1 MSVTQAQPA
10 ENKMGVKPVAPL
22 LLQMAVPMMLSM
34 LAQSLYNVVDSVFV
48 SQISEDALTAVSLA
62 FPIQNLM
69 IAFSVGTGVGI
80 NALLSRNLGE
90 KNFAGAN
97 RAAAHGMLLE
107 VITSLLFMVFGLFFT
122 TAFMNSQ
129 TNIEA
134 IRQYGIDYLRIVT
147 IGGTGLFLQVT
158 FERLLQSTGRTVSSM
173 IMQLVG
179 ALTNILFDWLLIF
192 GIGPFPALGV
202 AGAAYA
208 TILGQWLAAL
218 VGFFLN
224 HYLNKDIRLSFKGF
238 RLAWGTVGRIY
249 AVGLPSILLSAL
261 SSVMTFGMNRILIR
275 FSETAVAVFGVYFK
289 LQSFVF
295 MPVFGMNNAMVPIL
309 AYNYGARKPK
319 RITATMR
326 TAMICAVTIMILG
339 LCIFRFATKLL
350 LMPFDPSEDMLN
362 IGIPALQT
370 ISLSFLV
377 AGVNI
382 ISISSFQALGDGLI
396 SLLVAV
402 IRQLFLLPTALLLA
416 NTGELSLIWWAFPI
430 AEGVDLL
437 IALVFLYRQNKK
449 KIEPLAAAV
458 EATEAAV

>member
-1 MSVTQAQPA
+1 MSVTQTQST
-10 ENKMGVKPVAPL
+10 ENKMGVKPVTPL
-22 LLQMAVPMMLSM
+22 LLQMALPMMLSM
-34 LAQSLYNVVDSVFV
+34 LAQSLYNVVDSIFV

-62 FPIQNLM
+62 FPVQNLM

-90 KNFAGAN
+90 KNFDEAN
-97 RAAAHGMLLE
+97 RAAVHGLLLE
-107 VITSLLFMVFGLFFT
+107 VFTSLLFMIFGLFFT
-122 TAFMNSQ
+122 TAFMHSQ

-134 IRQYGIDYLRIVT
+134 IRQHGIDYLRIVT
-147 IGGTGLFLQVT
+147 VGGTGLFLQVA
-158 FERLLQSTGRTVSSM
+158 FERLLQSTGRTVASM
-173 IMQLVG
+173 AMQLVG
-179 ALTNILFDWLLIF
+179 ALTNILMDWVLIF
-192 GIGPFPALGV
+192 GIGPFPALGI

-218 VGFFLN
+218 VGFILN
-224 HYLNKDIRLSFKGF
+224 RYLNKDIKLRFKGF
-238 RLAWGTVGRIY
+238 RIAWGTVGRIY
-249 AVGLPSILLSAL
+249 AVGLPSILLTAL

-295 MPVFGMNNAMVPIL
+295 MPIFGMNNAMVPIL

-319 RITATMR
+319 RIIATMR
-326 TAMICAVTIMILG
+326 TAMVCAVSIMLLG
-339 LCIFRFATKLL
+339 LCIFRFATKRL
-350 LMPFDPSEDMLN
+350 LMPFDPSEEMLN
-362 IGIPALQT
+362 IGIPALQI

-377 AGVNI
+377 AGINV

-402 IRQLFLLPTALLLA
+402 IRQLFLLPMALLLA
-416 NTGELSLIWWAFPI
+416 KTGELSLIWWAFPI

-437 IALVFLYRQNKK
+437 IALIFLYRQNKK
-449 KIEPLAAAV
+449 KIKPLAAAAK
-458 EATEAAV
+458 ATEATV

>member
-1 MSVTQAQPA
+1 MSVAQTQSA
-10 ENKMGVKPVAPL
+10 ENKMGVQPVTPL
-22 LLQMAVPMMLSM
+22 LLQMALPMMLSM
-34 LAQSLYNVVDSVFV
+34 LAQSMYNVVDSIFV
-48 SQISEDALTAVSLA
+48 SKICEDALTAVSLA
-62 FPIQNLM
+62 FPVQNLM
-69 IAFSVGTGVGI
+69 IAFAVGTGVGI

-90 KNFAGAN
+90 KNFDGAN
-97 RAAAHGMLLE
+97 RVAAHGMLLE
-107 VITSLLFMVFGLFFT
+107 VFTSLLFMVFGLFFT
-122 TAFMNSQ
+122 TAFMHSQ
-129 TNIEA
+129 TKIDA
-134 IRQYGIDYLRIVT
+134 IRQYGIDYLRVVT

-158 FERLLQSTGRTVSSM
+158 FERLLQSTGRTVASM
-173 IMQLVG
+173 AMQLVG

-192 GIGPFPALGV
+192 GIGFFPQLGV

-224 HYLNKDIRLSFKGF
+224 YYLNKDIRLSFRGF
-238 RLAWGTVGRIY
+238 RLAWDTVGRIY
-249 AVGLPSILLSAL
+249 IVGLPSILLSAL

-319 RITATMR
+319 RIIGTMR
-326 TAMICAVTIMILG
+326 AAMICAVCIMILG

-350 LMPFDPSEDMLN
+350 LMPFDPSEEMLR

-377 AGVNI
+377 AGINI
-382 ISISSFQALGDGLI
+382 ISISSFQALGDGFIGLLI
-396 SLLVAV
+396 AV
-402 IRQLFLLPTALLLA
+402 IRQLFLLPMALLLA
-416 NTGELSLIWWAFPI
+416 KTGQLSLIWWAFPI
-430 AEGVDLL
+430 AEGVDLV
-437 IALVFLYRQNKK
+437 IAVILLCRQYRK
-449 KIEPLAAAV
+449 KIRTLATAA
-458 EATEAAV
+458 ETAV

>member
-1 MSVTQAQPA
+1 MSQAQVPAA
-10 ENKMGVKPVAPL
+10 ENKMGIKPIAPL
-22 LLQMAVPMMLSM
+22 LLQMALPMMLSM

-48 SQISEDALTAVSLA
+48 SQISENALTAVSLA
-62 FPIQNLM
+62 FPVQNLM
-69 IAFSVGTGVGI
+69 IAFAVGTGVGI

-90 KNFAGAN
+90 KNFKAAN
-97 RAAAHGMLLE
+97 QIAVHGLLLE
-107 VITSLLFMVFGLFFT
+107 FITSLLFLLFGVFFT
-122 TAFMNSQ
+122 TAFMHSQ
-129 TNIEA
+129 TEIDT
-134 IRQYGIDYLRIVT
+134 IRSYGIDYLRVVT

-158 FERLLQSTGRTVSSM
+158 FERLLQSTGRTVASM
-173 IMQLVG
+173 AMQLTG
-179 ALTNILFDWLLIF
+179 AATNILFDWLLIF
-192 GIGPFPALGV
+192 GIGPFPKLGV

-218 VGFFLN
+218 VGLILN
-224 HYLNKDIRLSFKGF
+224 HLLNKEIRLSFRRF
-238 RLAWGTVGRIY
+238 RFSPAAVGRIY
-249 AVGLPSILLSAL
+249 AVGVPSILLSAL

-295 MPVFGMNNAMVPIL
+295 MPVFGLNNAMVPIL

-319 RITATMR
+319 RMISTLR
-326 TAMICAVTIMILG
+326 CAMICAVTVMLLG
-339 LCIFRFATKLL
+339 LCAFQFAPELL
-350 LMPFDPSEDMLN
+350 LKPFKPSEDMLA
-362 IGIPALQT
+362 IGIPALRL

-416 NTGELSLIWWAFPI
+416 QTGTLNLIWWAFPI
-430 AEGVDLL
+430 AEAVDLL
-437 IALVFLYRQNKK
+437 LALFFLFRQNKK
-449 KIEPLAAAV
+449 KIAPLAEPLPDAAI
-458 EATEAAV
+458 

>member
-1 MSVTQAQPA
+1 MSVTQAQSA
-10 ENKMGVKPVAPL
+10 ENKMGVKPVTPL
-22 LLQMAVPMMLSM
+22 LLQMALPMMLSM
-34 LAQSLYNVVDSVFV
+34 LAQSMYNVVDSIFV
-48 SQISEDALTAVSLA
+48 SKICEDALTAVSLA

-90 KNFAGAN
+90 KNFAEAN
-97 RAAAHGMLLE
+97 RVAAHGMLLE
-107 VITSLLFMVFGLFFT
+107 VFTSLLFMIFGLFFT
-122 TAFMNSQ
+122 TAFMHSQ
-129 TNIEA
+129 TEIDA
-134 IRQYGIDYLRIVT
+134 IRQYGIDYLRVVT
-147 IGGTGLFLQVT
+147 IGGMGLFLQVT
-158 FERLLQSTGRTVSSM
+158 FERLLQSTGRTVDSM
-173 IMQLVG
+173 VMQLVG
-179 ALTNILFDWLLIF
+179 ALINILFDWLLIF
-192 GIGPFPALGV
+192 GIGFFPQLGV

-208 TILGQWLAAL
+208 TILGQWLAAI

-224 HYLNKDIRLSFKGF
+224 HFHNKDIRLSFKGF
-238 RLAWGTVGRIY
+238 RIAWSTVGRIY
-249 AVGLPSILLSAL
+249 TVGLPSILLSAL

-275 FSETAVAVFGVYFK
+275 FSETAVAVFGIYFK

-326 TAMICAVTIMILG
+326 TAMICAISIMIFG

-350 LMPFDPSEDMLN
+350 LMPFDPSAEMLQ
-362 IGIPALQT
+362 IGIPALRI

-402 IRQLFLLPTALLLA
+402 IRQLFLLPMALLLA
-416 NTGELSLIWWAFPI
+416 KTNTLSLIWWAFPI
-430 AEGVDLL
+430 AEGVDLI
-437 IALVFLYRQNKK
+437 IALIFLYRQYQK
-449 KIEPLAAAV
+449 KIRPLAAATNAA
-458 EATEAAV
+458 EATV